1 MLAVAW
7 LLSSHE
13 PPLRRRFRSP
23 LVALLAVFVL
33 LAVASVL
40 FSHEPA
46 RSAQSLPG
54 LSLYLLLPIAMDTLR
69 RREQAPRLLL
79 TLAAVG
85 VLESLYSFWQYG
97 RGRGVL
103 ADRIRGGLSH
113 YMTFS
118 GIAMIAGCLLLA
130 YLLEERGRR
139 RWIGALCLVPF
150 AAIALTLTR
159 GAYVGTL
166 AALAVYLVVRR
177 PRGLL
182 VAIPLAAVLI
192 AASPREVRQRF
203 VSIVDLQDETNRDRI
218 AMARAGLRMIADRPI
233 FGHGPE
239 MIKSY
244 YVLYRDEHAPRW
256 RVPHLHNNVLQ
267 IGAAMGLFAA
277 AVYLAIVALVL
288 ARTIVRLRA
297 TSHGESGFLWA
308 GPLMA
313 VTALTFAG
321 LFEFNFGDTEV
332 LIATLLVT
340 AVPFSRAVSDEP
352 RG

>member
-1 MLAVAW
+1 VAVFAVFAMLA
-7 LLSSHE
+7 
-13 PPLRRRFRSP
+13 
-23 LVALLAVFVL
+23 AV
-33 LAVASVL
+33 SVL
-40 FSHEPA
+40 FSHDPA
-46 RSAQSLPG
+46 QSARSLPG
-54 LSLYLLLPIAMDTLR
+54 LLLFLLVPIAIDTVR
-69 RREQAPRLLL
+69 RPEAARRLLL
-79 TLAAVG
+79 ALAAAG
-85 VLESLYSFWQYG
+85 VVESLYSLWQYG
-97 RGRGVL
+97 AGRGVL

-118 GIAMIAGCLLLA
+118 GIAMVAGCLLLA
-130 YLLEERGRR
+130 WLLEERGRR
-139 RWIGALCLVPF
+139 RWVGALCLIPF

-166 AALAVYLVVRR
+166 AALAMYLAVRR

-182 VAIPLAAVLI
+182 LAVPLAALLI

-239 MIKSY
+239 MIKPY
-244 YVLYRDEHAPRW
+244 YVLYRDEDAPRW
-256 RVPHLHNNVLQ
+256 RVPHLHDNVLQ
-267 IGAAMGLFAA
+267 IAASMGIFTAA
-277 AVYLAIVALVL
+277 AYLAIVGLVL

-297 TSHGESGFLWA
+297 VPSRESGFLWA

-321 LFEFNFGDTEV
+321 LFEYNFGDTEV
-332 LIATLLVT
+332 LIATLIAM
-340 AVPFSRAVSDEP
+340 AVPFSRAVTP
-352 RG
+352 APGG